1 MMENGGLLRKTVPRP
16 SQQPLPPRSAMTGE
30 EFLPNPFH
38 ADYPLD
44 NDSNCYMVLSNLFW
58 ADLRKE
64 LLEKSK
70 SKARKP
76 ATPAPKGSLKRS
88 LEDTDRLISVVEKE
102 LQVIEDNKKRK
113 EEALRLLQLKRAKL
127 LEAVA
132 ILGQKEST

>member
-1 MMENGGLLRKTVPRP
+1 
-16 SQQPLPPRSAMTGE
+16 MTGE

-70 SKARKP
+70 SKAPKP
-76 ATPAPKGSLKRS
+76 PTPARKGSLKRS

-132 ILGQKEST
+132 TLGQKEST